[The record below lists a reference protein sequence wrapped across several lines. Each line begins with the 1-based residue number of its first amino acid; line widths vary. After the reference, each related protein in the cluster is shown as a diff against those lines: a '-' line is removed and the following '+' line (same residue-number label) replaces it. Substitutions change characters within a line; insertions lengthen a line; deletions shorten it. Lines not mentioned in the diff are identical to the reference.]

1 MPQLYCDTLTAAS
14 LSYIARNAWQIPAEA
29 ARLSEMIVVMNRIA
43 VAAGREPDFEKTF
56 AERDRAVDGMP
67 GFIDMQV
74 LRPAEGNTYV
84 VLTRWKSREAF
95 QEWTQSEA
103 FISAHRK
110 QSPGLA
116 EGRPTLEIYE
126 VFTE

>member
-1 MPQLYCDTLTAAS
+1 ML
-14 LSYIARNAWQIPAEA
+14 
-29 ARLSEMIVVMNRIA
+29 MVMNRIA
-43 VAAGREPDFEKTF
+43 VAKGREQEFEKTF
-56 AERDRAVDGMP
+56 TERDRAVDHMP

-74 LRPAEGNTYV
+74 LRPAEGNLYV

-95 QEWTQSEA
+95 DAWTRSEA

-126 VFTE
+126 CFTD

>member
-1 MPQLYCDTLTAAS
+1 
-14 LSYIARNAWQIPAEA
+14 
-29 ARLSEMIVVMNRIA
+29 MIIVMNRIP
-43 VAAGREPDFEKTF
+43 VAKGREQDFEKTF
-56 AERDRAVDGMP
+56 TDRDRAVDRSP

-74 LRPAEGNTYV
+74 LRPCEGNTYV
-84 VLTRWKSREAF
+84 VLTRWKSRQAF
-95 QEWTQSEA
+95 QDWTQSQA

-116 EGRPTLEIYE
+116 ENRPTLEIYE

>member
-1 MPQLYCDTLTAAS
+1 
-14 LSYIARNAWQIPAEA
+14 
-29 ARLSEMIVVMNRIA
+29 MIVVMNRIP
-43 VAAGREPDFEKTF
+43 VSEGREQDFEKTF
-56 AERDRAVDGMP
+56 MDRDRAVDRMP

-74 LRPAEGNTYV
+74 LRPAEGRTYV
-84 VLTRWKSREAF
+84 VMTRWKSREAF
-95 QEWTQSEA
+95 KQWTESEA

-116 EGRPTLEIYE
+116 ESRPTLEIYE